1 MRSVTL
7 GIATGHDSG
16 VCLLQGDQVLFA
28 INEERLTREKGFAGF
43 PSQSLMFVL
52 DNFGEKILTV
62 AVDGKCVTPH
72 GIAARYNFEG
82 DETKV
87 RKIVRIFGY
96 SKFLLGTRFGIQFVR
111 TIYKI
116 LHSVKRQSL
125 KKKISKIFLARDRP
139 LPTFQ
144 FIDHHAAH
152 AFSVMP
158 THKFKDKSLVL
169 TIDGVGEGVCSRV
182 FKVENNQ
189 FQELSWQPALG
200 SPALMYAYVTKI
212 LGYRMNRHEGK
223 ITGLAAFGNSELTS
237 KVIGKHFFYDKVR
250 GILRAK
256 DIAWGQGAE
265 ITLAKKLSSFSPED
279 IAAGVQRVCEEIVID
294 YFEDIVEKNSF
305 QTPLNLYVAG
315 GLFANVKLNQKLI
328 QHKFIERLH
337 VAPNMGDGGL
347 ALGVAKAVHPEQ
359 VQHYDVYLGPT
370 IPSTQILHPSLRLV
384 SHGEGLVVTVAKK
397 LADGKIIAIARDRM
411 EFGPRALGN
420 RSILYDASNE
430 NVNKWLNK
438 KLNRTEFMPFA
449 PIGRAEDA
457 LLYFTLDQIPEEYVN
472 MTITCDVTD
481 RCKKEARAVVH
492 VDGTARPQLVYQQ
505 TNKFIWELLTEYK
518 SVTGRGL
525 LVNTSF
531 NMHEEP
537 IVCSDQEAIS
547 AFLRAELDVLVLGEY
562 AYERVLGNS

>member
-7 GIATGHDSG
+7 GISTGHDSG
-16 VCLLQGDQVLFA
+16 VCLLQDNKVIFA

-43 PSQSLMFVL
+43 PTQSLIYVL
-52 DNFGEKILTV
+52 DNFREEIVNV
-62 AVDGKCVTPH
+62 AVDGKCVNPH

-82 DETKV
+82 SETKI
-87 RKIVRIFGY
+87 RKIVRISGY
-96 SKFLLGTRFGIQFVR
+96 SKFLLGARFGIKLVR
-111 TIYKI
+111 NVYKI
-116 LHSVKRQSL
+116 IHSGKRQSL
-125 KKKISKIFLARDRP
+125 KKKISMIFLAEDRP
-139 LPTFQ
+139 LPTFH
-144 FIDHHAAH
+144 FVDHHTAH

-158 THKFKDKSLVL
+158 NHRFKDGSLVL

-189 FQELSWQPALG
+189 FHELSWQPALG
-200 SPALMYAYVTKI
+200 SPALMYAYITKI

-237 KVIGKHFFYDKVR
+237 KVIGKHFFYDKSK

-256 DIAWGQGAE
+256 NIAWGQGAE
-265 ITLAKKLSSFSPED
+265 IALAKKLNNFSPED

-294 YFEDIVEKNSF
+294 YFEDIVEKSNF
-305 QTPLNLYVAG
+305 RTPLDLYVAG

-328 QHKFIERLH
+328 QLKFVERLH
-337 VAPNMGDGGL
+337 VAPNMGDGGIP
-347 ALGVAKAVHPEQ
+347 LGVAKAVHPEQ
-359 VQHYDVYLGPT
+359 VLHSDVYLGPT
-370 IPSTQILHPSLRLV
+370 IESDQVQNSSLKLV
-384 SHGEGLVVTVAKK
+384 AHGEDLVALVARK
-397 LADGKIIAIARDRM
+397 LSDGKIVAVARDRM

-449 PIGRAEDA
+449 PIGGAEDA
-457 LLYFTLDQIPEEYVN
+457 PIYFKLDQSLAEYVN

-481 RCKKEARAVVH
+481 QCKEEARAVVH
-492 VDGTARPQLVYQQ
+492 VDGTARPQLVYKE
-505 TNKFIWELLTEYK
+505 TNRFIWDLLTEYK

-537 IVCSDQEAIS
+537 IVCSGQEAVS
-547 AFLRAELDVLVLGEY
+547 SFLRADLDILVLGEY
-562 AYERVLGNS
+562 AYERA